1 MEKIM
6 SEAKLSSHSF
16 SHSYY
21 IKNFLGC
28 QEIFKVDFGKRFVI
42 FSYKRNGE
50 KFLLT
55 FKKFFDIIY
64 V

>member
-1 MEKIM
+1 M
-6 SEAKLSSHSF
+6 SEANYHCTYIISKIF
-16 SHSYY
+16 SVV
-21 IKNFLGC
+21 KKF
-28 QEIFKVDFGKRFVI
+28 FKMDFG
-42 FSYKRNGE
+42 YERNSK

>member
-1 MEKIM
+1 MIM
-6 SEAKLSSHSF
+6 SEANYH

-28 QEIFKVDFGKRFVI
+28 QEIFKVDFGKYFVI
-42 FSYKRNGE
+42 FGYERNSK

-64 V
+64 L